1 MTEKFHHSVHEC
13 LEQVCSF
20 QMKYLL
26 NPFTFRIDK
35 YLFGDLQ
42 KGKSTNAKVLDLS
55 FTLSQFISFSQDG
68 QTYRYKKT
76 NPKISGVNFYYNYHL
91 VINLFKKDI
100 PLVLVWS
107 LTQEM
112 VLVLQ
117 VLVELSLSHP
127 LAKLISN
134 LLQYFIMYSNIIN
147 SIKCLCVYIYYIYIT
162 KVSATYKDNETT
174 Q

>member
-1 MTEKFHHSVHEC
+1 MGK
-13 LEQVCSF
+13 
-20 QMKYLL
+20 
-26 NPFTFRIDK
+26 PIDI
-35 YLFGDLQ
+35 
-42 KGKSTNAKVLDLS
+42 N
-55 FTLSQFISFSQDG
+55 
-68 QTYRYKKT
+68 KT

-134 LLQYFIMYSNIIN
+134 LLQYFIMYSNIIIL
-147 SIKCLCVYIYYIYIT
+147 SDWVYIYYIYIT